1 MPNFHL
7 YADDKPVTNFP
18 NLDEAKSRAKEF
30 IGQGKAVRIESL
42 DAPAPS
48 EVWRFDTEVDA
59 WVHST

>member
-1 MPNFHL
+1 MPNFLL
-7 YADDKPVTNFP
+7 YADDKPVANLDT
-18 NLDEAKSRAKEF
+18 LDEAKSRAKEF